1 MKAKKNFILIF
12 IICCIICSA
21 FAHKAAALNT
31 GRAETVVDIPEG
43 FKELLE
49 RGMLTFKA
57 PVMKITD
64 VKDDPLMK
72 YDIAYLDEANG
83 FEIRINIVPLD
94 SGGSQK
100 ENLDIL
106 TLAKEG
112 SYEAIDLKHLMFN
125 AEKAGLGEFL
135 FEKKY
140 DGYKKG
146 CILFIHKN
154 KHASVYVFYLGND
167 SEKFSGMV
175 MDNLFILKF
184 NE

>member
-1 MKAKKNFILIF
+1 MKNIILVSV
-12 IICCIICSA
+12 ICCIISITLL
-21 FAHKAAALNT
+21 HNVAALNI
-31 GRAETVVDIPEG
+31 GRAETESDIPEG

-49 RGMLTFKA
+49 RGKLTFKE
-57 PVMKITD
+57 PVMKITE
-64 VKDDPLMK
+64 VKEDPLMK

-94 SGGSQK
+94 SGSSQK
-100 ENLDIL
+100 DNLDIL
-106 TLAKEG
+106 SLAKEG

-125 AEKAGLGEFL
+125 ADKAGLGEFK
-135 FEKKY
+135 FSKKY

-154 KHASVYVFYLGND
+154 KQASVYVFYLGND

>member
-1 MKAKKNFILIF
+1 MKAKKNIIPVF
-12 IICCIICSA
+12 IICSIICFTFA
-21 FAHKAAALNT
+21 FKVTALNSS
-31 GRAETVVDIPEG
+31 RAETESDIPEG
-43 FKELLE
+43 FKKLLE
-49 RGMLTFKA
+49 RGKLTFKA
-57 PVMKITD
+57 PDMKITE
-64 VKDDPLMK
+64 VKEDPLMK

-94 SGGSQK
+94 SNDSYK
-100 ENLDIL
+100 DNLDIL
-106 TLAKEG
+106 SLAKQG

-125 AEKAGLGEFL
+125 ADKAGLGEFL
-135 FEKKY
+135 FEKNY

-146 CILFIHKN
+146 CVLFIHKN